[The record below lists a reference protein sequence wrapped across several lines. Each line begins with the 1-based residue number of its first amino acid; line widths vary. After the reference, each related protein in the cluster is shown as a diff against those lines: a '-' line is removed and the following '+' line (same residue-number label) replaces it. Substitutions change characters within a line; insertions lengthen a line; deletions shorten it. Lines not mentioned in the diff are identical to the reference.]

1 MAKRTLLLFISLA
14 VLTGLA
20 LFLPPGGPG
29 VSANDGDDDTPNI
42 PERRELTYPNLGSHL
57 DAVVAGYEGG
67 RQSQRQAAEQGEV
80 NQNGSIAVTLHLSGN
95 VAAVEDYLDDN
106 GASVRNVGADYIEA
120 YVPVSLLGQASQQ
133 SGVTRIREI
142 IPPQPMYGTVTSQG
156 VNLHLDPAWHNNG
169 FRGGGVK
176 VGIIDLGFTGLQSL
190 MGTELTSN
198 IVGRC
203 YTDVGVYSSNLADC
217 DVPNRSVHGAAVAE
231 AVIDVAPE
239 VTLYV
244 ANPYSYADDTTT
256 VAWMASE
263 GVQVINASLGWFF
276 DGPGDGTSPYTNS
289 PLKNVDRAVASG
301 MIWLNS
307 AGNAARDTWFGA
319 FADSDNDTFHQWSG
333 TDESQTLSFETGDV
347 IYIQLRWDDQWGGSS
362 KDLDLYFTTGPDNT
376 VVASSTDRQLGGSD
390 DEPFEWTALRIPAD
404 GEYDILVKQH
414 SGAAPG
420 WLQLTVWARSIPS
433 IEHYTES
440 GSITNPAESAN
451 PGLMAVGAT
460 PYWDVNTTSYYSSQ
474 GPAPD
479 GRTKPDIVGVDC
491 AESISYPKYTTR
503 SGRDIWF
510 CGTSQSSPHLAGLA
524 ALVKQANPSFT
535 PAQTA
540 NFLKRNAEPRGDA
553 SPNSPDNVWG
563 SGFAKLREAPAATCH
578 RQLTADVGTIGT
590 WNNTCVSQVAS
601 PDPDDAGDA
610 RSYARYYTI
619 TLAESQEVSITLES
633 GDTPK
638 VDTFLYLR
646 QGEDTRSGPAV
657 AENDDI
663 DRNAGIYD
671 SRITR
676 TLAAGSYT
684 IEATTYY
691 AGAAGSF
698 TLTIE
703 SPDGGDG
710 GTPAYVCVKTFTADG
725 DTDGTWDDTCLS
737 QVEGRGYARYYTFT
751 LSEQQE
757 VTITLESATDTYLYL
772 RQGEDNRSGPVE
784 AENDD
789 IETGVNLNSRIKET
803 LAAGSYTIEATTY
816 AATYPDDQDLDFA
829 LSVSGLSGG
838 ASTDCQL
845 NQTLTPGDS
854 CTGQDFTATVESNG
868 DLSLRFTGTAAP
880 PAGLSFAR
888 TDNYWTVN
896 GLP

>member
-1 MAKRTLLLFISLA
+1 MAKRTLLLFVSLA

-42 PERRELTYPNLGSHL
+42 PERRELIYPNLGSHL
-57 DAVVAGYEGG
+57 DEVVADYEGG

-95 VAAVEDYLDDN
+95 VAAVEDYLDNN
-106 GASVRNVGADYIEA
+106 GASVRNVGSDYIEA

-142 IPPQPMYGTVTSQG
+142 VRAQPMYGTVTSQG
-156 VNLHLDPAWHNNG
+156 VNLHLAPAWHNNG

-176 VGIIDLGFTGLQSL
+176 VGIIDIGYYGWSQMQGVDLPRIAGAQ
-190 MGTELTSN
+190 
-198 IVGRC
+198 C
-203 YTDVGVYSSNLADC
+203 YTEPGVYSTDPAVCATPSWG
-217 DVPNRSVHGAAVAE
+217 VHGTAVSE
-231 AVIDVAPE
+231 AVIDIAPE
-239 VTLYV
+239 ATLYISS
-244 ANPYSYADDTTT
+244 PYSKGDLRNT
-256 VAWMASE
+256 VQWMVSE
-263 GVQVINASLGWFF
+263 GVQVINMSLAWLF
-276 DGPGDGTSPYTNS
+276 DGPGDGTSPYSFS
-289 PLKNVDRAVASG
+289 PLNAVDDAVNG
-301 MIWLNS
+301 GIIWLNS
-307 AGNAARDTWFGA
+307 AGNYTRDTWFGA
-319 FADSDNDTFHQWSG
+319 FADSDNDTFHQWAG

-362 KDLDLYFTTGPDNT
+362 KDLDLYLTTGPDNT

-390 DEPFEWTALRIPAD
+390 DVPYELTGGRITAD

-420 WLQLTVWARSIPS
+420 WLQLTVWARAIPR

-440 GSITNPAESAN
+440 GSIVNPAESAN
-451 PGLMAVGAT
+451 AGLMAVGAAPFFDT
-460 PYWDVNTTSYYSSQ
+460 NTIEYFSSQ
-474 GPAPD
+474 GPTPD

-491 AESISYPKYTTR
+491 AASVIYEQFDFR
-503 SGRDIWF
+503 GNACWF
-510 CGTSQSSPHLAGLA
+510 PGTSQSSPHLAGLA

-540 NFLKRNAEPRGDA
+540 DYLKANAAERGA
-553 SPNSPDNVWG
+553 AGPDNVWG
-563 SGFAKLREAPAATCH
+563 SGFAQLPAPPDATCH
-578 RQLTADVGTIGT
+578 REVAADVSTIGT

-610 RSYARYYTI
+610 RAYARYYTI

-676 TLAAGSYT
+676 TLAPGSYT

-703 SPDGGDG
+703 SPDSGDGG
-710 GTPAYVCVKTFTADG
+710 GTPAYLCVKTFTADG

-751 LSEQQE
+751 LSEPQE

-772 RQGEDNRSGPVE
+772 RQGEDTRSGPVE

-789 IETGVNLNSRIKET
+789 LETGVNLNSRIKQT

-816 AATYPDDQDLDFA
+816 AATYPDGQDLDFT
-829 LSVSGLSGG
+829 LTVSGLSGDG

-880 PAGLSFAR
+880 PPGLSFAR
-888 TDNYWTVN
+888 TDDYWTVN

>member
-1 MAKRTLLLFISLA
+1 
-14 VLTGLA
+14 
-20 LFLPPGGPG
+20 
-29 VSANDGDDDTPNI
+29 
-42 PERRELTYPNLGSHL
+42 
-57 DAVVAGYEGG
+57 
-67 RQSQRQAAEQGEV
+67 
-80 NQNGSIAVTLHLSGN
+80 
-95 VAAVEDYLDDN
+95 
-106 GASVRNVGADYIEA
+106 
-120 YVPVSLLGQASQQ
+120 
-133 SGVTRIREI
+133 
-142 IPPQPMYGTVTSQG
+142 MYGSVTSQG
-156 VNLHLDPAWHNNG
+156 VSLHLAPAWHNNG

-190 MGTELTSN
+190 MGTELTGN

-203 YTDVGVYSSNLADC
+203 YSDVGVYSSNLADC

-301 MIWLNS
+301 IIWLNS

-319 FADSDNDTFHQWSG
+319 FADSDNDTFHEWEG
-333 TDESQTLSFETGDV
+333 ADESQTLYLETGDV

-362 KDLDLYFTTGPDNT
+362 KDLDLYLTTGPDNT
-376 VVASSTDRQLGGSD
+376 VVASGTDRQLGGSD
-390 DEPFEWTALRIPAD
+390 DEPFEWIGGRITAD

-414 SGAAPG
+414 SGAAPD
-420 WLQLTVWARSIPS
+420 WLQLTVWNISALQY
-433 IEHYTES
+433 YTES

-460 PYWDVNTTSYYSSQ
+460 PFYDTNAIEYFSSQ
-474 GPAPD
+474 GPTPD

-491 AESISYPKYTTR
+491 AASVSYEQFDFR
-503 SGRDIWF
+503 GNICWF
-510 CGTSQSSPHLAGLA
+510 PGTSQSSPHLAGLA
-524 ALVKQANPSFT
+524 ALVKQANPSFSPT
-535 PAQTA
+535 QIADYLKA
-540 NFLKRNAEPRGDA
+540 NAAERGA
-553 SPNSPDNVWG
+553 AGPDNVWG
-563 SGFAKLREAPAATCH
+563 SGFAQLPAPPTATCH
-578 RQLTADVGTIGT
+578 RELTADVGTIGT

-610 RSYARYYTI
+610 RAYARYYTI

-676 TLAAGSYT
+676 TLAAGSFT

-703 SPDGGDG
+703 SPDSGDG
-710 GTPAYVCVKTFTADG
+710 STPAYLCVKTFTADG
-725 DTDGTWDDTCLS
+725 DTLGTWDDTCLS

-751 LSEQQE
+751 LSEPQE

-772 RQGEDNRSGPVE
+772 RQGEDTRSGPVE

-789 IETGVNLNSRIKET
+789 IETGVNLNSRIKQT

-829 LSVSGLSGG
+829 LSVSGLSGGG

-880 PAGLSFAR
+880 PPGLSFTR
-888 TDNYWTVN
+888 TENYWTVN